1 MYQPRHFAMTDE
13 DARMAVVRAYPF
25 ATLVT
30 DGDQGVCIDHLP
42 LMVEQ
47 TSQGALVLRG
57 HIARAN
63 ALWRL
68 GEGERADAAAIEAVA
83 IFHGPDAYISPGWY
97 PDKRRHGRVV
107 PTWNYQVVHAHG
119 RLVFPRESD
128 WLTSHLTSLVD
139 RFEAGREAPWAV
151 DDAPEDYLEGMRR
164 GIVGVELEVTRL
176 VGKHKASQQKPLEER
191 EGIREGLRE
200 DGRSARDAAV
210 LCGDDPAPRYE
221 GD

>member
-1 MYQPRHFAMTDE
+1 MYQPEHFAMADD
-13 DARMAVVRAYPF
+13 DAMMAVARAYPF

-30 DGDQGVCIDHLP
+30 EGDQGLCIDHLP

-47 TSQGALVLRG
+47 TSQGKLVLRG

-68 GEGERADAAAIEAVA
+68 GEGERVDAAAIEAVA

-119 RLVFPRESD
+119 RLAFHQESG
-128 WLTSHLTSLVD
+128 WLSAHLETLVD
-139 RFEAGREAPWAV
+139 RFEAGREAPWSV
-151 DDAPEDYLEGMRR
+151 GDAPEDYLEGMRR

-176 VGKHKASQQKPLEER
+176 VGKHKASQHKSLDER
-191 EGIREGLRE
+191 EGIRDGLRG
-200 DGRSARDAAV
+200 DGHSARDAAV
-210 LCGDDPAPRYE
+210 LSGDP
-221 GD
+221 